1 MPDALLSTLADL
13 RPWPLAALARAL
25 ACDENTLRAQ
35 LAELQTRGIVP
46 LEETAAGW
54 QIRPALDLLDAA
66 WLARACPAAA
76 VQVLTITDS
85 TNSALARQSPRA
97 NGDAIL
103 AEYQSAGR
111 GRRGRT
117 WQSPFAGQIILS
129 MSWHYPEPHD
139 TAALS
144 IALGI
149 AAAEALRAADYPV
162 QLKWPNDLYLH
173 GRKLGGILLET
184 TLNGSGAHTIAGIGI
199 NLLPPPNPGQLV
211 ASLSECGTI
220 ARNPLTAALI
230 NRWREALARHPAD
243 RPALPARWHA
253 LDTYADRAVCL
264 HRAHDTLCGTNRG
277 IDEQGRLLLETAD
290 GISAYSEGETRLRPQ
305 PLSPPTQEQP

>member
-66 WLARACPAAA
+66 WLARACSAAA

-117 WQSPFAGQIILS
+117 WQSPFAGQII
-129 MSWHYPEPHD
+129 
-139 TAALS
+139 S

-184 TLNGSGAHTIAGIGI
+184 ALNSSGAHTIAGIGI
-199 NLLPPPNPGQLV
+199 NLLPPPNPGQPV

-230 NRWREALARHPAD
+230 NRWREAFARHPAN

-305 PLSPPTQEQP
+305 LLSPPTQEQP